1 MAIYKNI
8 NYTGPEVKPSNLG
21 VQKKDS
27 QSVIDYLAGFNGD
40 VYSFNAGEYDAV
52 IAFFNGKDFDRTS
65 SETLAYIILRQSRI
79 DNVPVFQILDNFND
93 LSVLELNEV
102 IAEIINLNRYK
113 TSVLGFRQE
122 RSPLS
127 FANRNIKV

>member
-1 MAIYKNI
+1 MAIYKNV
-8 NYTGPEVKPSNLG
+8 NYKGPDVKPTNLG
-21 VQKKDS
+21 VQKKDP

-52 IAFFNGKDFDRTS
+52 IGFFVGKNFDQTS
-65 SETLAYIILRQSRI
+65 AETLAYIILRQART

-93 LSVLELNEV
+93 LTTLQLNEV

-113 TSVLGFRQE
+113 TSVLGFKQE
-122 RSPLS
+122 RTALS